1 MDACADRT
9 GLQAAGRLHRIRSF
23 RSLDSP
29 HRDSPQMPILDV
41 NLSTTRPHG

>member
-9 GLQAAGRLHRIRSF
+9 GLQAAGRIRSF